1 MIVDRLGLLESLSTS
16 RCYGISPSSYLI
28 LSSCPTLLYL
38 NVFGLL
44 RDPAMVELRQRLKG
58 NFMATLNICLLILF
72 QG

>member
-1 MIVDRLGLLESLSTS
+1 MVDKLGYLESLSTS

-28 LSSCPTLLYL
+28 LSTCPTLLYL

-58 NFMATLNICLLILF
+58 APILLPYCSKYSFLF